1 MYTSGSNGTHVQIT
15 LARADSDA
23 TSARTLGFTAES
35 FAPNADGLVIVEGYL
50 DGVDTSGATADGDM
64 IYLSG
69 STAGAWTT
77 TKPVAPTHLVYLG
90 VVAKKNPSTGKIQ
103 VKVQNG
109 YELDELHDVLITS
122 KTDGDLLTYESSTNL
137 WKNKPNG
144 AVLKSQLTTT
154 GDLITVNTSNVV
166 TRLGIGSAGTVLTS
180 VGPMGL
186 TWSTPQDGPTKYQDP
201 FKGALGT
208 AGGWALLNPG
218 SFNNSSFT
226 GQFQNIILYPYYFDG
241 GAIDRVA
248 VEITTIGTGAV
259 RVGLFDHDDATGR
272 PKTKLFDWG
281 TVSVAALGVQE
292 ITVASTIP
300 RGWAW
305 VGLCWQTT
313 STTPPAMRGS
323 NIGQSVGPV
332 WVGTTSAN
340 ALAVTR
346 GATYYYPGVTGA
358 FADLTPS
365 SLTLT
370 TLGVSQRIQMR
381 GA

>member
-1 MYTSGSNGTHVQIT
+1 VYASGSNGTHVQIT

-35 FAPNADGLVIVEGYL
+35 FAPNADGLVIIEGYL
-50 DGVDTSGATADGDM
+50 DGVDTSGAVADGDT

-69 STAGAWTT
+69 STAGAWVT

-122 KTDGDLLTYESSTNL
+122 KTDGDLLTYESSTDL

-144 AVLKSQLTTT
+144 AVLKSQLTST

-166 TRLGIGSAGTVLTS
+166 TRLGIGFAGTVLTS
-180 VGPMGL
+180 LGPAGL
-186 TWSTPQDGPTKYQDP
+186 TWTATQDGPTKYQDP
-201 FKGALGT
+201 FKGALAT

-218 SFNNSSFT
+218 GFNTCSLS
-226 GQFQNIILYPYYFDG
+226 GLYQNLVLFPFYFDG

-248 VEITTIGTGAV
+248 IEVTTLGTGV
-259 RVGLFDHDDATGR
+259 TRLGLFDHDDATGR

-281 TVSVAALGVQE
+281 TVSNTATGVQE
-292 ITVASTIP
+292 LTVASTIP

-313 STTPPAMRGS
+313 STTSPNLRGTSIAQPP
-323 NIGQSVGPV
+323 GPL
-332 WVGTTSAN
+332 WTGTTSAN
-340 ALAVTR
+340 AGANTRSGYLAT
-346 GATYYYPGVTGA
+346 GVTGA

-365 SLTLT
+365 TLTLAN
-370 TLGVSQRIQMR
+370 LGVALPRVQMR

>member
-1 MYTSGSNGTHVQIT
+1 VYASGSNGTHVQIT

-35 FAPNADGLVIVEGYL
+35 FAPNADGLVIIEGYL
-50 DGVDTSGATADGDM
+50 DGVDTSGATADGDT

-69 STAGAWTT
+69 STAGAWVT

-109 YELDELHDVLITS
+109 YELDELHDVLIVS
-122 KTDGDLLTYESSTNL
+122 KTNGDLLTYESSSGL
-137 WKNKPNG
+137 WKNKANSSIPLST
-144 AVLKSQLTTT
+144 VTTL
-154 GDLITVNTSNVV
+154 GDLIVGTGSGSVS
-166 TRLGIGSAGTVLTS
+166 RLGRGTNGQVLTASTFS
-180 VGPMGL
+180 VN
-186 TWSTPQDGPTKYQDP
+186 WETPAQAMEP

-259 RVGLFDHDDATGR
+259 RVGLFEHDDATGR

-323 NIGQSVGPV
+323 NINQSVAPV

-340 ALAVTR
+340 AAAVTR
-346 GATYYYPGVTGA
+346 GSAYYYTGVTGA

-370 TLGVSQRIQMR
+370 TLTVGQRIQMR

>member
-23 TSARTLGFTAES
+23 TSARTVGFTAES
-35 FAPNADGLVIVEGYL
+35 FAPNADGLVIIEGYL
-50 DGVDTSGATADGDM
+50 DGVDTSGATADGDL

-77 TKPVAPTHLVYLG
+77 TKPVAPTHLVYVG

-180 VGPMGL
+180 VGPLGL
-186 TWSTPQDGPTKYQDP
+186 TWTNPQDGPTKYQDP

-218 SFNNSSFT
+218 SFNNSSFI

-259 RVGLFDHDDATGR
+259 RIGLFEHDDTTGR

-323 NIGQSVGPV
+323 NIGQAPAPA

-340 ALAVTR
+340 AAGVTR
-346 GATYYYPGVTGA
+346 GGSYYYTGVTGA

-365 SLTLT
+365 SLTFT
-370 TLGVSQRIQMR
+370 TLTVSQRIQMR

>member
-1 MYTSGSNGTHVQIT
+1 MYASGSNGTHVQIT

-35 FAPNADGLVIVEGYL
+35 FAPNANGLVIIEGYL
-50 DGVDTSGATADGDM
+50 DGVDTSGATADGDT

-122 KTDGDLLTYESSTNL
+122 KTNGDLLTYESSSGL
-137 WKNKPNG
+137 WKNKANSSVPLST
-144 AVLKSQLTTT
+144 VTTL
-154 GDLITVNTSNVV
+154 GDLIVGNGSGAVA
-166 TRLGIGSAGTVLTS
+166 RLAKGSSGQVLTATSFS
-180 VGPMGL
+180 VN
-186 TWSTPQDGPTKYQDP
+186 WETPTEAMEPY
-201 FKGALGT
+201 KGALAT
-208 AGGWALLNPG
+208 SANWALLNPG
-218 SFNNSSFT
+218 SFNTAVFT
-226 GQFQNIILYPYYFDG
+226 GRYQSVILFPYFFDG

-248 VEITTIGTGAV
+248 VEITSVGTGV
-259 RVGLFDHDDATGR
+259 TRVGLWEHDDATGR

-281 TVSVAALGVQE
+281 TVSNTATGVQE

-313 STTPPAMRGS
+313 STTAPGMRGS
-323 NIGQSVGPV
+323 AVTPIPASAY

-340 ALAVTR
+340 AGAVTV
-346 GATYYYPGVTGA
+346 GAGYYYAGVTGA

-365 SLTLT
+365 SLTIAALST
-370 TLGVSQRIQMR
+370 SHRVQMR
-381 GA
+381 AA